1 MTIAA
6 AVGFCRNE
14 FIAVL
19 GDGRQIERPDLVSMA
34 HALVHAGVRA
44 DAVHFEW
51 QTGQR
56 LLTAGQKVAL
66 CAEMHRLA
74 KRLSLLPTTQPVT
87 RLTAER

>member
-6 AVGFCRNE
+6 TVGFCRNE

-51 QTGQR
+51 HAGQR

-66 CAEMHRLA
+66 CAEMRRLA
-74 KRLSLLPTTQPVT
+74 KRLAVLPAEQPVT
-87 RLTAER
+87 MLTAER